1 MMDSLV
7 IAGSSVVGEDI
18 DRISLPVEEP
28 TVISTE
34 SQQVLEE
41 MEVAVANTSSDNH
54 TVASA
59 GDANEKFSTF
69 CEASTIRMEK
79 LNAIRRSQD
88 RRFIL
93 NNGGLKFETCADT
106 MVSDPNSLPLDLIQ
120 KVSPVKPYK
129 VEGRS

>member
-41 MEVAVANTSSDNH
+41 IEVAVANTSSDNH

-59 GDANEKFSTF
+59 GDANEKSSTF

-88 RRFIL
+88 RPFIL